1 MDRRLALAAALA
13 TALSAPACAH
23 AGCGSAFCTVN
34 ADWGTQGLWTE
45 PGGRVDLR
53 FEFIDLKQPKHGAEK
68 VGLGEVPEETEEVQ
82 TINRNWV
89 AAFDYN
95 FDGHWGVTATVPL
108 VNRDHNHI
116 VDPEEDPVPEQ
127 WAFTELGDV
136 RVQGRYRF
144 TLGTDSPMSAGV
156 ALGLKLPTGSYTVT
170 NDEGVAA
177 ERMLQ
182 PGTGTTDALVTLFL
196 SRPLGPKASMFVQL
210 SFEAALDSRDEYRP
224 GNRTYLN
231 LGYNRWLTSRLGLQL
246 QLNLAYKRP
255 EEGSNAE
262 PDVSGGKYVYFS
274 PGLSFDLTHAWQIYG
289 YLQLPLYQYVNGVQL
304 TANWA
309 ALAGVSW
316 RF

>member
-116 VDPEEDPVPEQ
+116 VDPEDDPVPEQ

-170 NDEGVAA
+170 NDEGVEA

-182 PGTGTTDALVTLFL
+182 PGTGTTDALVTC
-196 SRPLGPKASMFVQL
+196 S
-210 SFEAALDSRDEYRP
+210 
-224 GNRTYLN
+224 
-231 LGYNRWLTSRLGLQL
+231 
-246 QLNLAYKRP
+246 
-255 EEGSNAE
+255 
-262 PDVSGGKYVYFS
+262 
-274 PGLSFDLTHAWQIYG
+274 
-289 YLQLPLYQYVNGVQL
+289 
-304 TANWA
+304 
-309 ALAGVSW
+309 
-316 RF
+316 